1 MSTEEVRDLGYL
13 KWKDPLAWMESMKGK
28 RWENHI
34 KREKQHFNELA
45 TQPSVEREARQMEK
59 EIIQTQQYLN
69 LPGFKI
75 GCGTIEI
82 SLPSSYKFIWKWAW
96 DKKVKEKPASD
107 IDVQGNIVWY
117 ITSDD
122 DDTYY
127 KNKLICESSDGK
139 VIWSKKAVSSQIAV
153 VGELCYFIKV
163 IDYFRTIEL
172 CVCNAQTG
180 NNERILYKEKDEIR
194 EILLYKCSNKTLY
207 MVSSSTLNSLLYR
220 VNGFEVKQLAKNTL
234 IQMPLGES
242 RPSPLGEAGD
252 DCMLVRKTHFEK
264 WVPLGKP
271 INEWIFPDEEIL
283 WVNIQSGNIITINEG
298 AQSIWFCSS
307 RKPPKLLLKLKV
319 GNIDPN
325 IWSQWE
331 NSLIQSFVIKSPSE
345 VPFIIHII
353 NNKIIRDERKID
365 IAHPIEFKPLDI
377 HRFHTIS
384 RDGTKVPFVIIK
396 EKGIKPKAQLIY
408 VYGSYGSSTPI
419 GWPYTNWY
427 PIIKRKW
434 ALVFALIRGGGDI
447 DAAWA
452 EMARRENRH
461 VSVDD
466 FEAVIKAAKTKNG
479 LEADKTVIFGR
490 SAGGLPVGA
499 IVGRYPDGHL
509 VGAAFTEVPYVDI
522 LRTSTNPDLPLT
534 MGEFEEF
541 GNPAEKILNFR
552 ELLSVSPINTLP
564 ADGAPGVFVMSRVGL
579 LDRQV
584 YAYESFKWIQRLRGG
599 ALTSDGMISHPN
611 GKYVTFERKE
621 AHTYSP
627 PKFSRF
633 RAIDL
638 AILDNWVE
646 GKLKF

>member
-1 MSTEEVRDLGYL
+1 MTTEEVRNIGYL

-45 TQPSVEREARQMEK
+45 TQPIVEREARQMEK
-59 EIIQTQQYLN
+59 EIIQAQQYSN
-69 LPGFKI
+69 IEGFKI
-75 GCGTIEI
+75 GCGTIDI
-82 SLPSSYKFIWKWAW
+82 SLSLSYKFMWKWAW
-96 DKKVKEKPASD
+96 DKKGKEKAASD

-117 ITSDD
+117 ITPDD
-122 DDTYY
+122 EDTHY

-139 VIWSKKAVSSQIAV
+139 VIWSKKAVSSQIAII
-153 VGELCYFIKV
+153 GELCYYV
-163 IDYFRTIEL
+163 NVVDYFRTIEL

-180 NNERILYKEKDEIR
+180 NNEINLYKERDETR
-194 EILLYKCSNKTLY
+194 EILLYKGSNRTLY
-207 MVSSSTLNSLLYR
+207 MASSSTINNVLYR
-220 VNGFEVKQLAKNTL
+220 VNGFELKQLAKNTL

-242 RPSPLGEAGD
+242 IYGN
-252 DCMLVRKTHFEK
+252 DCLLVRKTRFEK
-264 WVPLGKP
+264 WKSMGKP

-283 WVNIQSGNIITINEG
+283 WVNIQSGNIITIHEG
-298 AQSIWFCSS
+298 AQSIWFCS
-307 RKPPKLLLKLKV
+307 KNPPKLILKLKV

-325 IWSQWE
+325 IRSQWE
-331 NSLIQSFVIKSPSE
+331 NSLIQSFAIKSPTE
-345 VPFIIHII
+345 VPFMIHII
-353 NNKIIRDERKID
+353 DNKIIRDERKIE
-365 IAHPIEFKPLDI
+365 ILNPMKFKPLDI

-384 RDGTKVPFVIIK
+384 KDGTKVPFVIIK
-396 EKGIKPKAQLIY
+396 EKGIKPKAQLVY

-419 GWPYTNWY
+419 GWPYANWS
-427 PIIKRKW
+427 PILNRKW
-434 ALVFALIRGGGDI
+434 AIVYALVRGSGDI

-452 EMARRENRH
+452 EAARRENRH

-466 FEAVIKAAKTKNG
+466 FEAVIIAAKTKNG

-541 GNPAEKILNFR
+541 GNPAERILNFR

-564 ADGAPGVFVMSRVGL
+564 ADGAPGVFVISRVGL

-599 ALTSDGMISHPN
+599 ALTSDGLISHPN

-621 AHTYSP
+621 AHHYTP

-638 AILDNWVE
+638 AILDNWAD

>member
-1 MSTEEVRDLGYL
+1 MTTEEVRNLGYL

-34 KREKQHFNELA
+34 KKEKQHFNELA
-45 TQPSVEREARQMEK
+45 TQPSVEKEARQMEK
-59 EIIQTQQYLN
+59 EIIQAQQYSDIA
-69 LPGFKI
+69 GFKI
-75 GCGTIEI
+75 GCGTIDI
-82 SLPSSYKFIWKWAW
+82 SLPVSYKFNWKWAW
-96 DKKVKEKPASD
+96 DKKGKEKAASD

-117 ITSDD
+117 ITPDD
-122 DDTYY
+122 EDTHY

-139 VIWSKKAVSSQIAV
+139 VIWSKKAVSSQIAI
-153 VGELCYFIKV
+153 VGELCYFVKV
-163 IDYFRTIEL
+163 VDYFRTIEL

-180 NNERILYKEKDEIR
+180 NNERVLYIERDETR
-194 EILLYKCSNKTLY
+194 EILLYKGSNRTLY
-207 MVSSSTLNSLLYR
+207 MASSSTINNILYR
-220 VNGFEVKQLAKNTL
+220 VSGFELKQLAKNSL

-242 RPSPLGEAGD
+242 IYGD
-252 DCMLVRKTHFEK
+252 DCILVRKSHYEK
-264 WVPLGKP
+264 WKPIGKP

-298 AQSIWFCSS
+298 AQTIWFCSK
-307 RKPPKLLLKLKV
+307 KPPKLVLKLKV

-331 NSLIQSFVIKSPSE
+331 NSLIQSFAIKSPTE
-345 VPFIIHII
+345 TPFMIHII
-353 NNKIIRDERKID
+353 NNKIIRDERKIE
-365 IAHPIEFKPLDI
+365 ISHPITFKPLDI
-377 HRFHTIS
+377 NRFHTIS
-384 RDGTKVPFVIIK
+384 KDGTKVPFIIIK
-396 EKGIKPKAQLIY
+396 EKGIKPKAQLVY
-408 VYGSYGSSTPI
+408 VYGSYGASTPI
-419 GWPYTNWY
+419 GWPYMNWY
-427 PIIKRKW
+427 PILNRKW
-434 ALVFALIRGGGDI
+434 AIVYALVRGSGDI

-452 EMARRENRH
+452 EAARRENRH

-466 FEAVIKAAKTKNG
+466 FEAVIVAAKTKNG
-479 LEADKTVIFGR
+479 LDADKTVIFGR

-541 GNPAEKILNFR
+541 GNPAERILNFK

-564 ADGAPGVFVMSRVGL
+564 ADGAPGVFVISRVGL

-599 ALTSDGMISHPN
+599 ALTSDGLISHPN

-621 AHTYSP
+621 AHHYSP
-627 PKFSRF
+627 PRFPRF

-638 AILDNWVE
+638 AILDNWAD

>member
-1 MSTEEVRDLGYL
+1 MTTEEIRNLGYL

-34 KREKQHFNELA
+34 KKEKQHFNELA

-59 EIIQTQQYLN
+59 EITQAQQYSN
-69 LPGFKI
+69 IAGFKI
-75 GCGTIEI
+75 GCGTVDII
-82 SLPSSYKFIWKWAW
+82 ITTAYKFMWKWAW
-96 DKKVKEKPASD
+96 DKKAKAASD

-117 ITSDD
+117 VTPDD
-122 DDTYY
+122 EDKHY

-139 VIWSKKAVSSQIAV
+139 VIWSKKAVSSQIAII
-153 VGELCYFIKV
+153 GELCYYV
-163 IDYFRTIEL
+163 NVVDYFRTIEL

-180 NNERILYKEKDEIR
+180 NNEINLYKERDETR
-194 EILLYKCSNKTLY
+194 EILLYKGSNRTLY
-207 MVSSSTLNSLLYR
+207 MASSSTINNILYR
-220 VNGFEVKQLAKNTL
+220 VNGFELKQLAKNSL

-242 RPSPLGEAGD
+242 IYGD
-252 DCMLVRKTHFEK
+252 DCILVRKSHYEK
-264 WVPLGKP
+264 WKPMGKP
-271 INEWIFPDEEIL
+271 INDWIFPDEEIL

-298 AQSIWFCSS
+298 AQSIWFCS
-307 RKPPKLLLKLKV
+307 KNPPKLILKLKV

-331 NSLIQSFVIKSPSE
+331 NSLIQSFAIKSPSE
-345 VPFIIHII
+345 VPFMIHII
-353 NNKIIRDERKID
+353 DNKIMRDERKIE
-365 IAHPIEFKPLDI
+365 ILNPMKFKPLDI

-384 RDGTKVPFVIIK
+384 KDGTKVPFVVIK

-419 GWPYTNWY
+419 GWPYANWS
-427 PIIKRKW
+427 PILNRKW
-434 ALVFALIRGGGDI
+434 AIVYALVRGSGDI

-452 EMARRENRH
+452 EAARRENRH

-466 FEAVIKAAKTKNG
+466 FEAVIIAAKTKNG

-541 GNPAEKILNFR
+541 GNPAERILNFK

-564 ADGAPGVFVMSRVGL
+564 ADGAPGVFVISRVGL

-599 ALTSDGMISHPN
+599 ALTSDGLISHPN

-621 AHTYSP
+621 AHHYTP

-638 AILDNWVE
+638 AILDNWAD

>member
-1 MSTEEVRDLGYL
+1 MTTEEIRDLGYL

-59 EIIQTQQYLN
+59 EIIQAQQYLN
-69 LPGFKI
+69 IAGFKI
-75 GCGTIEI
+75 GCGTIDI
-82 SLPSSYKFIWKWAW
+82 IVASSYKFMWKWAW
-96 DKKVKEKPASD
+96 DKKVKEKATSD

-117 ITSDD
+117 ITPDD
-122 DDTYY
+122 EDTYY

-153 VGELCYFIKV
+153 IGELCYYVKV
-163 IDYFRTIEL
+163 VDYFRTIEL

-180 NNERILYKEKDEIR
+180 NNELILYRERDETR
-194 EILLYKCSNKTLY
+194 EILLYKGSNKTLY
-207 MVSSSTLNSLLYR
+207 MASSSTINNVLYK
-220 VNGFEVKQLAKNTL
+220 VNGFELKQLVKNSL

-242 RPSPLGEAGD
+242 IYGD
-252 DCMLVRKTHFEK
+252 DCILVRKTRFEK
-264 WVPLGKP
+264 WKPIGKP

-283 WVNIQSGNIITINEG
+283 WVSIQSGNIITINEG
-298 AQSIWFCSS
+298 SQSIWVCS
-307 RKPPKLLLKLKV
+307 KNPPKLLLKLKA

-331 NSLIQSFVIKSPSE
+331 NSLIHSFAIKSPFE
-345 VPFIIHII
+345 VPFMIHII
-353 NNKIIRDERKID
+353 NNKIIRDERKIE
-365 IAHPIEFKPLDI
+365 IPNPITFKPLDVN
-377 HRFHTIS
+377 RFHTIS
-384 RDGTKVPFVIIK
+384 KDGTKVPFIIVK

-408 VYGSYGSSTPI
+408 VYGAYGSSTPI
-419 GWPYTNWY
+419 GWPYANWY
-427 PIIKRKW
+427 PILNRQWAIVY
-434 ALVFALIRGGGDI
+434 ALVRGSGDI

-452 EMARRENRH
+452 EAARRENRH

-466 FEAVIKAAKTKNG
+466 FEAVIRAARMKNR
-479 LEADKTVIFGR
+479 LDADKTVIFGR

-541 GNPAEKILNFR
+541 GNPAEKILNFK

-564 ADGAPGVFVMSRVGL
+564 ADGAPGVFVISRVGL

-621 AHTYSP
+621 AHHYTP
-627 PKFSRF
+627 PRFSRF

-638 AILDNWVE
+638 AILDNWAN